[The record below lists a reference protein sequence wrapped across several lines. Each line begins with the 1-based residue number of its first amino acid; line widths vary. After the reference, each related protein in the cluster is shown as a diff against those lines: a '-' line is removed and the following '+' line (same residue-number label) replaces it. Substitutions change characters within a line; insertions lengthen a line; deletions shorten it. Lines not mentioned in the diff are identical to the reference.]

1 MHAKLGCA
9 TTCDLID
16 AQVFQLGTP
25 DPPTGPPP
33 LLPRRL
39 QDYQP
44 RESGV
49 DRTTRREIEVEEA
62 GMRLNYKHREL
73 QGEGG

>member
-1 MHAKLGCA
+1 MITRSNLH
-9 TTCDLID
+9 TSS
-16 AQVFQLGTP
+16 P
-25 DPPTGPPP
+25 YWPPAPPP
-33 LLPRRL
+33 LAPS

-73 QGEGG
+73 QGEH